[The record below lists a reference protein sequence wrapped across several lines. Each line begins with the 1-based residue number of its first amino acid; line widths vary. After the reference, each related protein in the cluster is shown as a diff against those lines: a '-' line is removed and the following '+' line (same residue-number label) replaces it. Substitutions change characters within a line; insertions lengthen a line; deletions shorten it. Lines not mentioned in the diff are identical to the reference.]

1 MTVELEGAIKNV
13 QEKLET
19 TAQITQQNG
28 KKTSGHCKEQPEL
41 PRPTHFMR
49 GTEEIWGEDVDPY
62 GVMRTTA
69 ADWTD
74 NHGGPVT

>member
-1 MTVELEGAIKNV
+1 MGLLWHLECV
-13 QEKLET
+13 PPPCTLQEFYAPDPK
-19 TAQITQQNG
+19 
-28 KKTSGHCKEQPEL
+28 L

-49 GTEEIWGEDVDPY
+49 GTGEEIWGVDVDPY

-74 NHGGPVT
+74 DHEWPVT